1 MGLDIKVRLCLHLYM
16 KFKSQ
21 PPIIASGSTTPQKF
35 TMHCIFVQP
44 ITGTESVFRLTAFFN
59 EMVLISLR

>member
-1 MGLDIKVRLCLHLYM
+1 MALNIKVRLCLHLYM

-21 PPIIASGSTTPQKF
+21 IPIIASGSTTPQKF

-44 ITGTESVFRLTAFFN
+44 ITGNESVLRLTAFFN
-59 EMVLISLR
+59 EMALMSLR